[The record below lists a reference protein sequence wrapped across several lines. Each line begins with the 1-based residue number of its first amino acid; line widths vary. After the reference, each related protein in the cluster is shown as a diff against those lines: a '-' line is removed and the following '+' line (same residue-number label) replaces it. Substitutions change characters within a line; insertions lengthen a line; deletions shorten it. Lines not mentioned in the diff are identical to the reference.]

1 MNIKLKRW
9 CGPNYTVGKLTIE
22 GNTFKCDTLEDV
34 NRDLN
39 KNGIFDNGE
48 VKIPSETCIPFGKYE
63 ITLDVVSPKFSL
75 KPFYMDF
82 CKGKL
87 PRLLN
92 VPSFEGILIHVG
104 TSPKHSEGCILVG
117 ENKIV
122 GGLINSEAKFKELYK
137 IMLEA
142 KQKGEKIYITIE

>member
-104 TSPKHSEGCILVG
+104 TSPKHTEGCILVG

-122 GGLINSEAKFKELYK
+122 GGLIN
-137 IMLEA
+137 
-142 KQKGEKIYITIE
+142 

>member
-1 MNIKLKRW
+1 MNINLKRW
-9 CGPNYTVGKLTIE
+9 CGPNYTIGKLTIE
-22 GNTFKCDTLEDV
+22 GNPFKCDTLEDV

-104 TSPKHSEGCILVG
+104 TSPKHTAGCILVG

>member
-104 TSPKHSEGCILVG
+104 TSPKHTEGCILVG

>member
-9 CGPNYTVGKLTIE
+9 CGPNYTIGKLTIE
-22 GNTFKCDTLEDV
+22 GNPFKCDTLEDV

-39 KNGIFDNGE
+39 KNGVFDNGE

-92 VPSFEGILIHVG
+92 VPSFEGILIHAG
-104 TSPKHSEGCILVG
+104 TNPKHTAGCILVG

>member
-1 MNIKLKRW
+1 MNINLKRW

-104 TSPKHSEGCILVG
+104 TSPKHTEGCILVG